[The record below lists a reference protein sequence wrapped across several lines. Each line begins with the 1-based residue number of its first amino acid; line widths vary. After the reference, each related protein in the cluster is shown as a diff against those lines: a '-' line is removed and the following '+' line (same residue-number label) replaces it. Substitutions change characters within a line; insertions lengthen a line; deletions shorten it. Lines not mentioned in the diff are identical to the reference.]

1 MSEPTGLTEAMAEPL
16 SQADVRALAEYVRI
30 ALDDDE
36 IAAMTRD
43 LNATITDTLSAI
55 GEYDLAGVVPTFH
68 PIGGLANVVREDVEV
83 PGFTQAEALA
93 NAPKAQDGSFLIPA
107 ILGNDGGGA

>member
-1 MSEPTGLTEAMAEPL
+1 MSEVPELQEAVTEPLTE
-16 SQADVRALAEYVRI
+16 ADVRALAEYVRI
-30 ALDDDE
+30 ALDDNE

-43 LNATITDTLSAI
+43 LNATITTTLAAI
-55 GEYDLAGVVPTFH
+55 GEYDLAGVEPTFH

-107 ILGNDGGGA
+107 ILADGGAA